1 MRSGLAVRRLTPAD
15 AEAIA
20 SWRYPG
26 RNSTYDEPVS
36 VTPERGYWAV
46 ARGDELVGR
55 CCFGAEAR
63 VRGVEQEE
71 GTLDVGYGLR
81 PDLVGQGLGPAFVQT
96 ILDFASGEFAPQR
109 FRVLILDWNRRSQ
122 KVAAALGFRE
132 EGIVSSDEGDF
143 VLLTRPATIVEPGDD
158 GFSS

>member
-26 RNSTYDEPVS
+26 RDSTYDEPVS

-71 GTLDVGYGLR
+71 ERWTSGTACVRTSLARGSALPSCR
-81 PDLVGQGLGPAFVQT
+81 PSST
-96 ILDFASGEFAPQR
+96 S
-109 FRVLILDWNRRSQ
+109 RS
-122 KVAAALGFRE
+122 
-132 EGIVSSDEGDF
+132 
-143 VLLTRPATIVEPGDD
+143 
-158 GFSS
+158 

>member
-1 MRSGLAVRRLTPAD
+1 VQCGLAVRRLTPAD

-26 RNSTYDEPVS
+26 RDSTYDELVP

-63 VRGVEQEE
+63 VPGVGHEE

-81 PDLVGQGLGPAFVQT
+81 PDLVGHGLGRSFVQT
-96 ILDFASGEFAPQR
+96 ILDFASGEFAPRR

-132 EGIVSSDEGDF
+132 EGIVSSDEDDF
-143 VLLTRPATIVEPGDD
+143 VVLARPATIVESGDD
-158 GFSS
+158 GSSS

>member
-20 SWRYPG
+20 NWRYPG
-26 RNSTYDEPVS
+26 RDSTYDEPVP

-63 VRGVEQEE
+63 VRGVE
-71 GTLDVGYGLR
+71 
-81 PDLVGQGLGPAFVQT
+81 
-96 ILDFASGEFAPQR
+96 
-109 FRVLILDWNRRSQ
+109 
-122 KVAAALGFRE
+122 
-132 EGIVSSDEGDF
+132 
-143 VLLTRPATIVEPGDD
+143 
-158 GFSS
+158 